1 MRSLIAN
8 RDEWSF
14 RACLISFGFLA
25 AVTALATRPAYAE
38 EMPAF
43 RIELKDGVI
52 TPQRVE
58 VPADRPFKLE
68 LYNTG
73 NTPAEFESGELH
85 REKALAPHSSSFL
98 VIRRLGPGIY
108 KFFDDFHP
116 DASPAVLVAR

>member
-8 RDEWSF
+8 RNEWRF
-14 RACLISFGFLA
+14 KARLISFGFLA
-25 AVTALATRPAYAE
+25 AATMLVTRPARTE

-58 VPADRPFKLE
+58 VPANRPFKLE
-68 LYNTG
+68 LHNTG

-85 REKALAPHSSSFL
+85 REKALAPHSSSFI
-98 VIRRLGPGIY
+98 VIRRTRSRNLQI
-108 KFFDDFHP
+108 
-116 DASPAVLVAR
+116 LR